1 MKNNS
6 KIIKTYIIWLII
18 LLVLFV
24 LSVGFKGMFNKDM
37 GNWDPRDMDL
47 EKLGFDEESVLS
59 VGKYTQQV
67 FPWQDN
73 YYMLLFTNLESKEKA
88 QVYVYGPDDENK
100 VSLYDFKP
108 LGLDFEVEENPIVRN
123 ILDLND
129 DQIAEIILEFSTED
143 LKKYIVINFDPI
155 LKEIKFHKA
164 PNQDARAIYLDGE
177 VDGSVYTFKIDE
189 ENGMYIQ
196 RKMDKD
202 EGAFKDFF
210 LRLVPFSSMLY
221 YDNLE

>member
-1 MKNNS
+1 
-6 KIIKTYIIWLII
+6 
-18 LLVLFV
+18 
-24 LSVGFKGMFNKDM
+24 
-37 GNWDPRDMDL
+37 
-47 EKLGFDEESVLS
+47 
-59 VGKYTQQV
+59 
-67 FPWQDN
+67 
-73 YYMLLFTNLESKEKA
+73 MLLFTNLESKEKA

-129 DQIAEIILEFSTED
+129 DQIAEIILEFSTEN

>member
-1 MKNNS
+1 MACPYGGVVKQVAS
-6 KIIKTYIIWLII
+6 GSIGEEIGIEPGDI
-18 LLVLFV
+18 LRSINGHCL
-24 LSVGFKGMFNKDM
+24 
-37 GNWDPRDMDL
+37 RDVIDYQFY
-47 EKLGFDEESVLS
+47 GDEEELDLVIERSGKQHVLNIER
-59 VGKYTQQV
+59 
-67 FPWQDN
+67 D
-73 YYMLLFTNLESKEKA
+73 L
-88 QVYVYGPDDENK
+88 DE
-100 VSLYDFKP
+100 P

-129 DQIAEIILEFSTED
+129 DQIAEIILEFSTEN

>member
-24 LSVGFKGMFNKDM
+24 LSVGFKGIFNKDM

-129 DQIAEIILEFSTED
+129 DQIAEIILEFSTEN